1 MSDFNNID
9 IIHLADALYKLGQD
23 NSDPARVKAMAIKL
37 LQNMASASDV
47 SAQDGAELKSSDLS
61 SLDTMIKFLKSH
73 NVLSNGYPI
82 VSDTKR
88 NDDDRY
94 WGGDYINQ
102 PAFKVYLDHLHT
114 AIKDPINKPKLD
126 AIVSQANIGLE
137 TNYKHQA
144 NKDQPVDPKNPGTQS
159 AKPGETPPQAAGQT
173 GQTGQTGT
181 AEDSELLRPY
191 DGQSIDL
198 GNIFDW
204 LTDLNNKSS
213 STKYK
218 GIARYSGII
227 NDGLRKVHILIGMS
241 STGDAPL
248 FLGQPLNT
256 IYNNVKQRG
265 LERSNNDP
273 RVALSFTY
281 NYLEMLLEFVG
292 TTQQVLSAV
301 ALMFPNK
308 QDEVRQQHQWA
319 QSAEIQVRQWQAQL
333 PGVQETIEGRH

>member
-61 SLDTMIKFLKSH
+61 SLDTMIKFLKNH

-114 AIKDPINKPKLD
+114 TIKDPINKPKLD
-126 AIVSQANIGLE
+126 VIVSQANIGLE

-144 NKDQPVDPKNPGTQS
+144 NKDQPIDPKNPGTQS

-173 GQTGQTGT
+173 GT
-181 AEDSELLRPY
+181 ADETELGRPF

-198 GNIFDW
+198 GNIQDW
-204 LTDLNNKSS
+204 LKALKNMTATS
-213 STKYK
+213 KYK
-218 GIARYSGII
+218 GISRYEGII
-227 NDGLRKVHILIGMS
+227 QDGINKAYTLIGMS
-241 STGDAPL
+241 KTGDAPL

-256 IYNNVKQRG
+256 IYTNVKLRS
-265 LERSNNDP
+265 LEQSNNP
-273 RVALSFTY
+273 GVALSFTY